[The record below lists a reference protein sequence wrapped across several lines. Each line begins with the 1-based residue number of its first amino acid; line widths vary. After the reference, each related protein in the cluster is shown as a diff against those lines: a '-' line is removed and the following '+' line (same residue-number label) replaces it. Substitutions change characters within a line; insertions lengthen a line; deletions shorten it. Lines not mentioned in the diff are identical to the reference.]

1 MPTVTPELL
10 AELSAIHARVVA
22 AHRDLDQAMRAA
34 RTREHELVPELEAYD
49 LLALPNTNDQ
59 IASITY
65 RFRERLIRIA
75 EAQFSPSQS
84 ARFSIPRADL
94 TQAFPSNDSF
104 DAAALWAH
112 LEATYKPVAA
122 KSAFADVARKLID
135 AFNLER
141 NPKIE
146 RKGNALVLNKWVSCE
161 KSFSGKTELSYHS
174 SESVVQAFLALAG
187 FAEWAGASHVA
198 AQIRAY
204 LNRTHFHHLEIASRE
219 RVTLAAGE
227 LEVVTFQTRFE
238 FRFGGA
244 LAKQLPIFVGQFAR
258 KAA

>member
-1 MPTVTPELL
+1 MPPVTPELL
-10 AELSAIHARVVA
+10 AELSAIHARIVE
-22 AHRDLDQAMRAA
+22 AHHELDKAMRTA
-34 RTREHELVPELEAYD
+34 REREHALIPEMESYELLD
-49 LLALPNTNDQ
+49 LPKTNDQ

-84 ARFSIPRADL
+84 ARFSIPRAEI
-94 TQAFPSNDSF
+94 TEAFPSNGSF

-112 LEATYKPVAA
+112 LEAIYKPVAA
-122 KSAFADVARKLID
+122 KTAFGDVARKLID

-146 RKGNALVLNKWVSCE
+146 RKGNALILSKWISSE

-174 SESVVQAFLALAG
+174 SESVGQALLALAG
-187 FAEWAGASHVA
+187 FAEWAGASHAA

-204 LNRTHFHHLEIASRE
+204 LNRTHLYHLAIASRE
-219 RVTLAAGE
+219 RITLAAGE
-227 LEVVTFQTRFE
+227 LEMITFQTRFE
-238 FRFGGA
+238 FRFGGT